1 MSIRRSQRPAG
12 PGSSAVLLLAAG
24 SVGLLDGRL
33 WAVPAEQP
41 RPDGPIKLKVA
52 YIGLTCEAPIFVAQE
67 KGFFKDEGLDVELV
81 KTDWVGL
88 QPGLSTGK
96 FDANHTLLM
105 YLLQGGRKGPRRENH
120 RRRPHGL
127 PAHPGRRQHG
137 HQKVEDL
144 KGKTIGVPAPFGSP
158 PHMFAAARP
167 GRPRHR
173 PRQDSPDVHWKA
185 IQGGALE
192 QALKNGEVQAV
203 ADAEPLGTRFIG
215 DGVVKPDAVA
225 DQAARRAVQ
234 GRILLRAGRQ
244 RAAGA
249 GQPGGRGQGDAGL
262 LKGAKWVS
270 ENQKAASE
278 LSVEK
283 QFVPSSPNIKEIN
296 TQALLKLDYTPGVK
310 KCRKSLDEAAADMKR
325 AGLLQAETDP
335 KALAKKAWLD
345 LDGVTDEWVNGLKVE
360 KTAAG
365 PAGLAQPGGVRRPV
379 RRPEVV
385 LRRLLLRRRMTGRR
399 RPNGRMPCP
408 RTFSPKARPSRRG
421 RKPSRRP
428 PGPAVSAARAAAAA
442 GCRRPSRP

>member
-1 MSIRRSQRPAG
+1 MSIRRFQRPWTWL
-12 PGSSAVLLLAAG
+12 SAVLLLAAG
-24 SVGLLDGRL
+24 SVGLLASGCG
-33 WAVPAEQP
+33 PSQP
-41 RPDGPIKLKVA
+41 NNPGAPIKLKVA

-105 YLLQGGRKGPRRENH
+105 YLLQG
-120 RRRPHGL
+120 
-127 PAHPGRRQHG
+127 
-137 HQKVEDL
+137 VEKDLHVKITGGVHTGCLRIQAGAKTDIKTVGDL

-158 PHMFAAARP
+158 PHMFAARVLAAHGINP
-167 GRPRHR
+167 AN
-173 PRQDSPDVHWKA
+173 DSPDVHWKA

-192 QALKNGEVQAV
+192 QALKNGDVQAV

-225 DQAARRAVQ
+225 DQERDNPYKDEYCCVTVVSERLAREDPAAAAKVTRAM
-234 GRILLRAGRQ
+234 
-244 RAAGA
+244 
-249 GQPGGRGQGDAGL
+249 

-278 LSVEK
+278 LSVDKEY
-283 QFVPSSPNIKEIN
+283 VPSSPNIKEIN
-296 TQALLKLDYTPGVK
+296 TQALLKLDYTPGVS

-335 KALAKKAWLD
+335 KALAQKAWID
-345 LDGVTDEWVNGLKVE
+345 LDGVTDEWLDGLKVE

-365 PAGLAQPGGVRRPV
+365 PAVLLNPVEFAALFGGRSCCGHCCCIG
-379 RRPEVV
+379 E
-385 LRRLLLRRRMTGRR
+385 
-399 RPNGRMPCP
+399 
-408 RTFSPKARPSRRG
+408 
-421 RKPSRRP
+421 
-428 PGPAVSAARAAAAA
+428 
-442 GCRRPSRP
+442 